1 VLQDVAD
8 DSCWNWHAFFGVPGT
23 VNVTNAMQ
31 CLDLFARMKNS
42 VKFTINSHN
51 YNHSFHLGNWIFPQW
66 ATIVK
71 AISQPQ
77 G

>member
-8 DSCWNWHAFFGVPGT
+8 DYKSVWPLFIGVPGT
-23 VNVTNAMQ
+23 MNFTNAME
-31 CLDLFARMKNS
+31 CLDLFAGMKNS
-42 VKFTINSHN
+42 VKFTINSHT
-51 YNHSFHLGNWIFPQW
+51 YNHSFHLSNGIFPQW